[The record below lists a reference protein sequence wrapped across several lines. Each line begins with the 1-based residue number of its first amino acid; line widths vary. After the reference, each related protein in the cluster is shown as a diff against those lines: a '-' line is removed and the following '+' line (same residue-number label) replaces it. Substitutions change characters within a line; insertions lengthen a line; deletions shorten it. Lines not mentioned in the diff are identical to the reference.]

1 MSKQATL
8 TFKFWCRPAV
18 NSLFNTRI
26 IQICFLNIQIMFR
39 INRFEEKDR
48 SYLNSCKFQE
58 IFTWIE
64 FIILFN
70 HCNMVEMNILILQIK
85 KISEIREIQNLDQ
98 GHTAS
103 RQRNEK
109 ETTVCVTRILIS
121 TPAPLPPYLRR
132 DVMILIH

>member
-1 MSKQATL
+1 
-8 TFKFWCRPAV
+8 
-18 NSLFNTRI
+18 
-26 IQICFLNIQIMFR
+26 
-39 INRFEEKDR
+39 
-48 SYLNSCKFQE
+48 
-58 IFTWIE
+58 
-64 FIILFN
+64 
-70 HCNMVEMNILILQIK
+70 MVEMNILILQIK

-121 TPAPLPPYLRR
+121 TLAPLPPYLRR